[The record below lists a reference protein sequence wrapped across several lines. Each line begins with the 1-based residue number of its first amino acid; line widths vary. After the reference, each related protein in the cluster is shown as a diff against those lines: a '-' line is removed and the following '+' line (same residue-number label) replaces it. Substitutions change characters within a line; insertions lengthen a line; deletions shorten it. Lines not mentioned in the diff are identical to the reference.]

1 MIGIAVDDLLGISGR
16 LCPMSSAGIDFGI
29 EIETGQQHP
38 HDALV
43 DVAIACIG
51 GGVGVGVRNV
61 RLNSLQLV
69 NEKVE

>member
-1 MIGIAVDDLLGISGR
+1 
-16 LCPMSSAGIDFGI
+16 MSSAGIDFGI